1 MSPTWHRL
9 IFWRFVISRM
19 AAKAISSIWATA
31 LAILFG
37 KLSKLQEPSPV
48 IRFRQLNPREE
59 PATRQD
65 WSHPARRQEKFWV
78 GIRSTQVWKKSL
90 ATLGDG
96 TRIIRMAMLKHKG
109 LLLDS
114 FSIHLYFIYFLQ
126 ILSSITNCTKKFV
139 QFLFKKPKLC
149 GIFENLTLILRGCYK
164 AIRFFSYNERDSI
177 KSLFLKK

>member
-1 MSPTWHRL
+1 
-9 IFWRFVISRM
+9 
-19 AAKAISSIWATA
+19 
-31 LAILFG
+31 
-37 KLSKLQEPSPV
+37 
-48 IRFRQLNPREE
+48 
-59 PATRQD
+59 
-65 WSHPARRQEKFWV
+65 
-78 GIRSTQVWKKSL
+78 
-90 ATLGDG
+90 
-96 TRIIRMAMLKHKG
+96 MLKHKG

-114 FSIHLYFIYFLQ
+114 FSIHLHFIYFLQ